1 MVYFTD
7 DSLLPE
13 NQVPMI
19 ITAAPYAPA
28 WLPGDAPDIAVS
40 WDQQVQAA
48 VDCFNA
54 GATHLHVHVRD
65 PKTGHGSVDFD
76 EFNYMLGRL
85 RKAVPKMILSV
96 GGSISFAPKSD
107 EAKAQ
112 WLSYDTRHMLAEL
125 TPKPDQVTIAI
136 GTGMMDVIQMFTPDD
151 VQGTH
156 LSDPKAALAYTGL
169 WADAGPGFYI
179 EHLKRLRAHGV
190 QPYFMLGY
198 VHQLEIVER
207 LIRAGVY
214 MGPLNHCLVAVGGG
228 CAGHNPFDMMEYVRR
243 APHGSVFSMMSTMRS
258 VIPLCTMAIA
268 LGLHVRVGNEDNLW
282 ASSATRKRIT
292 TVQQVEQMVRIAKEL
307 GRRIATPEEARE
319 IMKIGTWYSSPDETL
334 ANLGLPPNRKG
345 GQMGFIVKQT
355 DGLLK
360 TTRGLVASDS
370 HPIVGPIP
378 AE

>member
-1 MVYFTD
+1 
-7 DSLLPE
+7 
-13 NQVPMI
+13 
-19 ITAAPYAPA
+19 
-28 WLPGDAPDIAVS
+28 
-40 WDQQVQAA
+40 
-48 VDCFNA
+48 
-54 GATHLHVHVRD
+54 
-65 PKTGHGSVDFD
+65 
-76 EFNYMLGRL
+76 
-85 RKAVPKMILSV
+85 
-96 GGSISFAPKSD
+96 
-107 EAKAQ
+107 
-112 WLSYDTRHMLAEL
+112 MLAEL
-125 TPKPDQVTIAI
+125 KPAPDQVTIAI
-136 GTGMMDVIQMFTPDD
+136 GTCMMDVIQMFTPDD

-156 LSDPKAALAYTGL
+156 LTDPKAAVAYTGL

-179 EHLKRLRAHGV
+179 EHLKRLRAHGI

-207 LIRAGVY
+207 LIRARVY

-243 APHGSVFSMMSTMRS
+243 APHGSVFTMMSTMRS
-258 VIPLCTMAIA
+258 AIPLCTMAIA

-307 GRRIATPEEARE
+307 GRRIATADEARE

-345 GQMGFIVKQT
+345 GQMGFMVKET

-360 TTRGLVASDS
+360 TTRGPPASDS

-378 AE
+378 AQ